1 MEHARIAKA
10 SGDIGPANRAV
21 ELIGKELGMFVDR
34 SEIKATRIEDLT
46 DEMLDAMIA
55 AAKAEEEQQ
64 SGEVQ

>member
-1 MEHARIAKA
+1 
-10 SGDIGPANRAV
+10 
-21 ELIGKELGMFVDR
+21 MFVDR